1 MLLEIGIALILA
13 KLAGYALERIKQPA
27 VIGEILA
34 GIIIG
39 PFIAGKFFGIEYLSP
54 ETEGIAQLGII
65 LLLFISGLEIGIEEI
80 KTAGKN
86 GIITSMFD
94 VAIAF
99 IFGYFA
105 GYTLGYDIKTSI
117 AIGNIFVATS
127 VGITVRTLMEMH
139 ALHSKVGELILT
151 VAVLDDLL
159 GIIILSF
166 TLGQGEPLL
175 LIMKVFLFFLLFI
188 IAVFVII
195 RIKDIKVHVPR
206 LILTSAISFALIFSA
221 LAKSL
226 GLAAI
231 TGAFFA
237 GLVFSNLPQRRRIN
251 EFSRQMGE
259 IFFIPLF
266 FVWVGASFDF
276 YALKDIG
283 VLVLLFIPMALIGKI
298 IGCSMGAKIC
308 KFNTR
313 DAIAVGVGMMPR
325 MEVALVVVTTEIAM
339 GIFSETLAHQVLA
352 ATILLVIISSLLTPV
367 LLKVVYREE
376 KENKVEKQSG

>member
-1 MLLEIGIALILA
+1 
-13 KLAGYALERIKQPA
+13 
-27 VIGEILA
+27 
-34 GIIIG
+34 
-39 PFIAGKFFGIEYLSP
+39 
-54 ETEGIAQLGII
+54 
-65 LLLFISGLEIGIEEI
+65 
-80 KTAGKN
+80 
-86 GIITSMFD
+86 
-94 VAIAF
+94 
-99 IFGYFA
+99 
-105 GYTLGYDIKTSI
+105 LGYDIKTSI

-367 LLKVVYREE
+367 LLKVVYREG

>member
-13 KLAGYALERIKQPA
+13 KVAGYAMEKVKQPA

-39 PFIAGKFFGIEYLSP
+39 PFIAGKFLGIKYLSP

-86 GIITSMFD
+86 GMVTSLFD

-99 IFGYFA
+99 FFGYIA
-105 GYTLGYDIKTSI
+105 GQVLGYDIRVSI
-117 AIGNIFVATS
+117 AIGNIMVATS

-151 VAVLDDLL
+151 VAVLDDIL
-159 GIIILSF
+159 GIIVLSI
-166 TLGQGEPLL
+166 TLGQGKPIILL
-175 LIMKVFLFFLLFI
+175 MKIILFFFLFILAAFV
-188 IAVFVII
+188 VFK
-195 RIKDIKVHVPR
+195 IKEIKVHVPR
-206 LILTSAISFALIFSA
+206 LILTVALSFAFIFSA

-231 TGAFFA
+231 TGSFFA

-251 EFSRQMGE
+251 EFTRQMGE

-276 YALKDIG
+276 YALENMGK
-283 VLVLLFIPMALIGKI
+283 LVLLFIPMALVGKI
-298 IGCSMGAKIC
+298 IGCSAGAKLCGFKI
-308 KFNTR
+308 R
-313 DAIAVGVGMMPR
+313 DALAVGVGMMPR
-325 MEVALVVVTTEIAM
+325 MEVALVVVTSEIAM
-339 GIFSETLAHQVLA
+339 GVFNETLAHQVLA
-352 ATILLVIISSLLTPV
+352 ATILLVIISSFITPV
-367 LLKVVYREE
+367 ALKIVYREE
-376 KENKVEKQSG
+376 KEEQREKED